1 MLTRIPQLVPFVLIA
16 LSLTVGL
23 GGCAVLRGGK
33 ISATDAVTTSIRDVY
48 PTAYWMNYY
57 TAIRSPEKG
66 TSFNLAPG
74 YYTFDIQSYCLKA
87 GTYAPTAG
95 SGYLIAPLKG
105 ERAKIIGN
113 ILRRSAEHP
122 GVKQRDI
129 QRLIWGI
136 ETGAN
141 FSKYDTSFQLR
152 VSPVLS
158 PAEIATLSV
167 DYEEWLSELL
177 PDDLKEAVELYNKLR
192 NKVTD
197 ARTTYEQLEAIAV
210 LSGVAPLGPGSRDI
224 APGPWAYAGNGFYM
238 RALPSGYPRTT
249 IEVIRPAPYTLERDD
264 KGRIVVFRSGKYRV
278 ETSYDDSP
286 GANVVSAPGQPDIHI
301 WHFKKIRYAGPNP
314 GEERVIEN
322 RGWILASPHQVTTQ
336 PMSPPL
342 RASGLIQLASL
353 KVVFISPNKTRS
365 FQSNGRKRK
374 SATTGLRKLRIWSTT
389 LMITTKNKNAQSA
402 LRAKKPLMTS
412 QILTTTVTVLTPRL
426 IRQTLRDEANG

>member
-1 MLTRIPQLVPFVLIA
+1 
-16 LSLTVGL
+16 
-23 GGCAVLRGGK
+23 
-33 ISATDAVTTSIRDVY
+33 
-48 PTAYWMNYY
+48 
-57 TAIRSPEKG
+57 
-66 TSFNLAPG
+66 
-74 YYTFDIQSYCLKA
+74 
-87 GTYAPTAG
+87 
-95 SGYLIAPLKG
+95 
-105 ERAKIIGN
+105 
-113 ILRRSAEHP
+113 
-122 GVKQRDI
+122 
-129 QRLIWGI
+129 
-136 ETGAN
+136 
-141 FSKYDTSFQLR
+141 
-152 VSPVLS
+152 
-158 PAEIATLSV
+158 V

-342 RASGLIQLASL
+342 RASGLLIQLASL
-353 KVVFISPNKTRS
+353 NSSIY
-365 FQSNGRKRK
+365 
-374 SATTGLRKLRIWSTT
+374 L
-389 LMITTKNKNAQSA
+389 AQQDEIIPEQWKKA
-402 LRAKKPLMTS
+402 KERYDRAKKIKDLVDDINDYYEEQERAERPPSEEAIDDITDLDHYRDGLDAATDPADFEGRS
-412 QILTTTVTVLTPRL
+412 EWLKDHFRRLTDAWNYVNCVLSGDCPPPGEQPTDPDDEWDDFDELDPSGNVATPANTNQQRL
-426 IRQTLRDEANG
+426 GLSRRLR